1 MGFKLAIFISG
12 RGSNMREIARACQR
26 KKLKSSI
33 RLIVSNNANA
43 PGLLIPEIRNIPTL
57 TLDESNLNNK
67 EFYLLL
73 EKSLIENDIEMICLA
88 GFMKVL
94 DKSFVNKWKNKI
106 INIHPSLLPAFKGL
120 KPQLNAIKSNVKYA
134 GCTVHYVNEKIDSG
148 NIIDQDIV
156 KVDFDENEISLSK
169 KILKKEH
176 KLYIKVIRYLED
188 CHGQSKQ

>member
-12 RGSNMREIARACQR
+12 RGSNMKEIVRACQR
-26 KKLKSSI
+26 KELKSSI
-33 RLIVSNNANA
+33 GLIVSNNIKA
-43 PGLLIPEIRNIPTL
+43 PGLLLPEIKNIPIL

-73 EKSLIENDIEMICLA
+73 EKSLINNGIELICLA

-94 DKSFVNKWKNKI
+94 DKAFVNKWKNKI

-120 KPQLNAIKSNVKYA
+120 KPQLNAIKSKVKYA

-156 KVDFDENEISLSK
+156 KVDLDENEISLSK

-176 KLYIKVIRYLED
+176 KLYIKVIKYLED
-188 CHGQSKQ
+188 CHG